1 MPLLSLFVLLL
12 SGAGQSASQQSAS
25 QAAGLQAAGLQALDH
40 QDYQKAEDIFSG
52 LSTANPQD
60 YASLFYL
67 ALAHTGLNKDADA
80 VTEYKRVLVLKPG
93 LYEAELNAGMVLLR
107 DHDAAAATPFLQQA
121 VQAKP
126 NQARPQ
132 RYLGDALLQT
142 GDTAGAATAYRAA
155 LAQDPKM
162 AVAELGLG
170 QSLLQQ
176 GKLDEALPHYQQAA
190 ALDAALKSYLLEIAG
205 ALSKA
210 NRTDAAIPLLK
221 QFPTDPGACEELG
234 RIYLS
239 QHQAADAVPAFKSAV
254 EISPTPANRLS
265 LATAYLQNNQPDL
278 AAPILE
284 QALAS
289 DPKDYDLRMAVGRIY
304 RDKRQFSA
312 AGNQFVAAGEIK
324 PDSVRA
330 WNEAASVFVM
340 AEQYPQALAALDK
353 VRALNAE
360 KPGDF
365 YYRALVYD
373 KLRQI
378 KLALENYQRFLSVSN
393 GQFPDQEF
401 IARQR
406 SRILEKEA
414 NR

>member
-1 MPLLSLFVLLL
+1 MFVLAFLLSH
-12 SGAGQSASQQSAS
+12 AGQSAQQP
-25 QAAGLQAAGLQALDH
+25 AALSAGLQALDRH
-40 QDYQKAEDIFSG
+40 DYQGAEEIFSK
-52 LSTANPQD
+52 LSAADPQD
-60 YASLFYL
+60 YAALFYL
-67 ALAHTGLNKDADA
+67 ALADTGLNKDADA
-80 VTEYKRVLVLKPG
+80 VAGYKRVLALKPD
-93 LYEAELNAGMVLLR
+93 LYQAKLNLGMVLLR
-107 DHDAAAATPFLQQA
+107 DHDAAGALPFLQQA
-121 VQAKP
+121 AQQKP
-126 NQARPQ
+126 TEARPN

-142 GDTAGAATAYRAA
+142 GDAAGASQAYKTA
-155 LAQDPKM
+155 LAHDPKI
-162 AVAELGLG
+162 AAAELGLG

-176 GKLDEALPHYQQAA
+176 GKLDDALPHYRQAA
-190 ALDAALKSYLLEIAG
+190 ALDPALKSYLLEMAG
-205 ALSKA
+205 AFSKA
-210 NRTDAAIPLLK
+210 NRNQEAIPLLK
-221 QFPTDPGACEELG
+221 EFPDDPGAWEELG

-239 QHQAADAVPAFKSAV
+239 QNQPADAVPAFKAAV

-304 RDKRQFSA
+304 RDKRQFVPA
-312 AGNQFVAAGEIK
+312 ANQFVAAAEIK
-324 PDSVRA
+324 PDSVQA

-360 KPGDF
+360 NPGDV
-365 YYRALVYD
+365 YYRALIYD

-393 GQFPDQEF
+393 GKYPDQEF

>member
-1 MPLLSLFVLLL
+1 MPAFLFLVLLF
-12 SGAGQSASQQSAS
+12 SGAGQSAPQPPAVS
-25 QAAGLQAAGLQALDH
+25 AGLQALDK
-40 QDYQKAEDIFSG
+40 QDYRSAEEIFSK
-52 LSTANPQD
+52 LSAANPQD
-60 YASLFYL
+60 YSALFYL
-67 ALAHTGLNKDADA
+67 ALADTGLNKDSEA
-80 VTEYKRVLVLKPG
+80 VAAYKHVLALKPE
-93 LYEAELNAGMVLLR
+93 LYEAQLNLGIVLLR
-107 DHDAAAATPFLQQA
+107 DHDASAALPYLQSAARQ
-121 VQAKP
+121 KP
-126 NQARPQ
+126 NQPRPQ
-132 RYLGDALLQT
+132 RYLGDALLQS
-142 GDTAGAATAYRAA
+142 GDFTGAAAAYGAA
-155 LAQDPKM
+155 LGQDPKM
-162 AVAELGLG
+162 APAELGLG
-170 QSLLQQ
+170 QAILQE

-190 ALDAALKSYLLEIAG
+190 ALDPALKSYLLEIAG

-210 NRTDAAIPLLK
+210 NRGDAAIPLLR
-221 QFPTDPGACEELG
+221 QFPQDAGACEELG

-239 QHQAADAVPAFKSAV
+239 QHQPADAVPAFESAV
-254 EISPTPANRLS
+254 KISPTPANRLA
-265 LATAYLQNNQPDL
+265 LATAYLQNNQPDA
-278 AAPILE
+278 AAPILQ

-289 DPKDYDLRMAVGRIY
+289 DPRDYDLRMAVGRIY
-304 RDKRQFSA
+304 RDKRQFLPA
-312 AGNQFVAAGEIK
+312 ANEFVAAGEIK
-324 PDSVRA
+324 PDSAEA

-340 AEQYPQALAALDK
+340 AQQYPQALAALDK

-378 KLALENYQRFLSVSN
+378 KLALENYQHFLSVSK

>member
-1 MPLLSLFVLLL
+1 MPALSVFVFLFLY
-12 SGAGQSASQQSAS
+12 AGQSASQPPALS
-25 QAAGLQAAGLQALDH
+25 AGLQALDRR
-40 QDYQKAEDIFSG
+40 DYQGAEEIFSK
-52 LSTANPQD
+52 LAAANPQD
-60 YASLFYL
+60 YAALFYL
-67 ALAHTGLNKDADA
+67 ALADTGLNKDAEA
-80 VTEYKRVLVLKPG
+80 VAGYKRVLALKPD
-93 LYEAELNAGMVLLR
+93 LYEAKLNLGMVLLR
-107 DHDAAAATPFLQQA
+107 DHDAQSALPFLQQA
-121 VQAKP
+121 AQQKP
-126 NQARPQ
+126 KEARPN

-142 GDTAGAATAYRAA
+142 GDATGAAQAYQAA

-162 AVAELGLG
+162 AAAELGLG

-190 ALDAALKSYLLEIAG
+190 ALDPALKSYLLEIAG
-205 ALSKA
+205 AFSKA
-210 NRTDAAIPLLK
+210 KRNADAIPLLK
-221 QFPTDPGACEELG
+221 EFPNDPGACEELG

-239 QHQAADAVPAFKSAV
+239 EHQPGDAVPAFKAAV
-254 EISPTPANRLS
+254 DISPTPANQLS
-265 LATAYLQNNQPDL
+265 LATAYLENSQPDL

-284 QALAS
+284 RALAS

-304 RDKRQFSA
+304 RDKRQFVPA
-312 AGNQFVAAGEIK
+312 ANQFVAAAQIRPE
-324 PDSVRA
+324 SVEA

-360 KPGDF
+360 NPGDV
-365 YYRALVYD
+365 YYRALIYD

-378 KLALENYQRFLSVSN
+378 KPALENYQRFLSVS
-393 GQFPDQEF
+393 GGKYPDQEF

>member
-1 MPLLSLFVLLL
+1 MPLFCLFVLLL
-12 SGAGQSASQQSAS
+12 SGAWQTAAQQTPS
-25 QAAGLQAAGLQALDH
+25 QAAGLQALDH
-40 QDYQKAEDIFSG
+40 QDYQKAEAIFAS
-52 LSTANPQD
+52 LAAADPQN
-60 YASLFYL
+60 YAALFYL
-67 ALAHTGLNKDADA
+67 ALAHTGLNKDPEA
-80 VTEYKRVLVLKPG
+80 VAEYKHVLALKSG
-93 LYEAELNAGMVLLR
+93 LYEAELNLGMVLLR
-107 DHDAAAATPFLQQA
+107 DHQPAAALPYLQEAAKQ
-121 VQAKP
+121 KP

-142 GDTAGAATAYRAA
+142 GDAAGAAAAYRAA
-155 LAQDPKM
+155 LAQDPKI

-170 QSLLQQ
+170 QSLVQQ
-176 GKLDEALPHYQQAA
+176 GKLDDALPHYQQAVT
-190 ALDAALKSYLLEIAG
+190 LDPALKSYLLEIA
-205 ALSKA
+205 AAFSKA
-210 NRTDAAIPLLK
+210 NRGDAAIPLLK
-221 QFPTDPGACEELG
+221 QFPKDPGACEELG
-234 RIYLS
+234 RIYLA
-239 QHQAADAVPAFKSAV
+239 QHQAADAVPAFKAAV

-265 LATAYLQNNQPDL
+265 LATAYLANNQPDL

-284 QALAS
+284 QAIAS
-289 DPKDYDLRMAVGRIY
+289 DPKDYDLRMAVGKIY
-304 RDKRQFSA
+304 RDKREFLA
-312 AGNQFVAAGEIK
+312 AANQFVAAGTIK
-324 PDSVRA
+324 PDSAQA

-378 KLALENYQRFLSVSN
+378 KLALENYQRFLSVSD
-393 GQFPDQEF
+393 GKFPDQEF

-414 NR
+414 NQ